1 MTLAD
6 KFMIVAGAI
15 WLPSLILFAV
25 LVWFAPEDTEG
36 RYG

>member
-1 MTLAD
+1 MTLAETLLIIGG
-6 KFMIVAGAI
+6 IV